1 MPVLWAGLFLML
13 RQARGAGCIPV
24 IGQQSDAID
33 ASVIDVIGNCC
44 NLIGNCCNDGCD
56 HCRNTA
62 AMLVDSLLNLR
73 LHLR

>member
-33 ASVIDVIGNCC
+33 ASAID
-44 NLIGNCCNDGCD
+44 LIGNCCNDGCD

-62 AMLVDSLLNLR
+62 AMLVDGLLNLR

>member
-13 RQARGAGCIPV
+13 RQASGAGCIPV

-33 ASVIDVIGNCC
+33 ASAIDA
-44 NLIGNCCNDGCD
+44 IGNCCNDVCAP
-56 HCRNTA
+56 CCNTA
-62 AMLVDSLLNLR
+62 ATPVDGLLNLR